1 MKQPNVAV
9 GRYNSLP
16 PLSLPLSFQCTP
28 PHTHP
33 HIHGDADTADG
44 VLNAPLADCNCGGSA
59 RGLWGALGFY
69 LHQLCVTYRV
79 MPVIGINV
87 LDLPVNCGGCCRL
100 RAAGRGESTVYRDK
114 ETGASITADEYAEQ
128 VRAMPAAVHRARGG
142 AKMQRTAVRLFE
154 QQGGPLTGRAHVA
167 VCAASVCSLCIA
179 RARHVQEHSAPVLM
193 VMGSHC

>member
-9 GRYNSLP
+9 GGYNSLP
-16 PLSLPLSFQCTP
+16 PLTLPLSYLCTP
-28 PHTHP
+28 PHP

-44 VLNAPLADCNCGGSA
+44 VLTAPLADCNCGGSA
-59 RGLWGALGFY
+59 RGLWGALGLY

-87 LDLPVNCGGCCRL
+87 LDLHVNCGGCCRL

-128 VRAMPAAVHRARGG
+128 VRAMRAAVHRARGVG
-142 AKMQRTAVRLFE
+142 GGLRCNAQLCSCLSNRAVPSQAGCTSQCAQR
-154 QQGGPLTGRAHVA
+154 Q
-167 VCAASVCSLCIA
+167 CAA
-179 RARHVQEHSAPVLM
+179 RALHAC
-193 VMGSHC
+193 VMCRSILRLSWW